1 MALTPNGLNDRQ
13 KKTHRSERLTT
24 VGFPI
29 ACLAAIKLPITQQLL
44 PRSLFLLTASLITF
58 PFPPKHFHSHRTAPN
73 VTGARTHANLQQTFD
88 LLMQLWRPHAA
99 LYLTNVRTLQQQ
111 HGQT

>member
-44 PRSLFLLTASLITF
+44 PRSLVYLPRHCLLF
-58 PFPPKHFHSHRTAPN
+58 HFHRSIRTVQHRTLAAAEL
-73 VTGARTHANLQQTFD
+73 VQTHANLQQTFD

-99 LYLTNVRTLQQQ
+99 LYLTNVRT
-111 HGQT
+111 